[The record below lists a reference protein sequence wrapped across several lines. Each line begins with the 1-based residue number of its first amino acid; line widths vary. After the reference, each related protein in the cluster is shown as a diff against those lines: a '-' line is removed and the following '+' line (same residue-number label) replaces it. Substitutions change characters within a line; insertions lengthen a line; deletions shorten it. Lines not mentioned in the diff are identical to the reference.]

1 MVAFLLPVAS
11 LARLFLSE
19 AVEDAKNI
27 ISKDDKK
34 RVLQSQFPAVK
45 ALLAEQLAESYSSYI
60 KDLSIGYIQ
69 AVADSQLE
77 IGTVKEDDQ
86 KLVKIAENALK
97 ELEVFLEEQDQDGPI
112 IGYLKKRYEQEG
124 VNKVTGRLF
133 AGHYIN
139 KESNGVYKIY
149 NQMAYAPLVDKNK
162 PWLSS
167 DTTAKG
173 IGDMI
178 AEKADE
184 IFQQAFD
191 VDLSDIEA

>member
-1 MVAFLLPVAS
+1 MVAFLLPIAS
-11 LARLFLSE
+11 LARYFLTE
-19 AVEDAKNI
+19 AIQDARKIVEKDAKN
-27 ISKDDKK
+27 K
-34 RVLQSQFPAVK
+34 VLQSQFPAVK
-45 ALLAEQLAESYSSYI
+45 ALLAEQLASSYSEYV
-60 KDLSIGYIQ
+60 KDISIGYIQ
-69 AVADSQLE
+69 AVADSQLD
-77 IGTVKEDDQ
+77 IGVVEADDQ

-112 IGYLKKRYEQEG
+112 IGYLKRRYEQEG
-124 VNKVTGRLF
+124 IRKFTGRLF

>member
-1 MVAFLLPVAS
+1 MVAFLLPIAS
-11 LARLFLSE
+11 LARLFLTE

-27 ISKDDKK
+27 ISKDDKQK
-34 RVLQSQFPAVK
+34 VLQSQFPAVK
-45 ALLAEQLAESYSSYI
+45 ALLAEQLAESYSSYV

-69 AVADSQLE
+69 AVSNSQLE
-77 IGTVKEDDQ
+77 ISTLKEDDQ

-112 IGYLKKRYEQEG
+112 ISYLKRRYEQEG
-124 VNKVTGRLF
+124 IRQFTGRLF

-139 KESNGVYKIY
+139 KDSNGVYQVY

>member
-1 MVAFLLPVAS
+1 MVAFLLPIAS
-11 LARLFLSE
+11 LARYFLTE
-19 AVEDAKNI
+19 AIQDARKIVEKDAK
-27 ISKDDKK
+27 KK
-34 RVLQSQFPAVK
+34 VLQSQFPAVK
-45 ALLAEQLAESYSSYI
+45 ALLAEQLANSYSEYV
-60 KDLSIGYIQ
+60 KDISIGYIQ

-77 IGTVKEDDQ
+77 ISTVKEDEQ
-86 KLVKIAENALK
+86 KLVKIAESALK
-97 ELEVFLEEQDQDGPI
+97 ELEIFLEEQDQDGPI
-112 IGYLKKRYEQEG
+112 ISYLKRRYEQEG
-124 VNKVTGRLF
+124 IRQFTGRLF

-139 KESNGVYKIY
+139 RQSDGVYQIY

-191 VDLSDIEA
+191 VDLSDIEV

>member
-11 LARLFLSE
+11 LARLFLTE

-27 ISKDDKK
+27 ISKDDKQK
-34 RVLQSQFPAVK
+34 VLQSQFPAVK
-45 ALLAEQLAESYSSYI
+45 ALLAEQLAESYSSYV

-69 AVADSQLE
+69 AVSNSQLE
-77 IGTVKEDDQ
+77 ISTLKEDDQ

-112 IGYLKKRYEQEG
+112 ISYLKRRYEQEG
-124 VNKVTGRLF
+124 IRQFTGRLF

-139 KESNGVYKIY
+139 KDSNGVYQVY

>member
-1 MVAFLLPVAS
+1 MVAFLLPIAS
-11 LARLFLSE
+11 LARYFLTE
-19 AVEDAKNI
+19 AVQDARKIVEKDAK
-27 ISKDDKK
+27 KK
-34 RVLQSQFPAVK
+34 VLQSQFPAVK
-45 ALLAEQLAESYSSYI
+45 ALLAEQLANSYSEYV
-60 KDLSIGYIQ
+60 KDISIGYIQ

-77 IGTVKEDDQ
+77 ISTVKEDEQ
-86 KLVKIAENALK
+86 KLVKIAESALK
-97 ELEVFLEEQDQDGPI
+97 ELEIFLEEQDQDGPI
-112 IGYLKKRYEQEG
+112 ISYLKRRYEQEG
-124 VNKVTGRLF
+124 IRQFTGRLF

-139 KESNGVYKIY
+139 RQSDGVYQIY

-191 VDLSDIEA
+191 VDLSDIEV